1 MDRPIDF
8 SLGALF
14 PDRKSPFPDKFNA
27 QCVRDRRVLI
37 TGAGG
42 SIGSALSAKVLEA
55 GPRKLFLLDH
65 SVISLTRLRQG
76 IAESD
81 DCKRVQLIFGDVR
94 DEKIIEQLVNR
105 QAIDIIF
112 HAAAYKHVPLLEG
125 NLIGAARN
133 NGLATWNLAKA
144 AASAGVKRM
153 ILISTDK
160 AANPKSV
167 LGASKRIAEL
177 ALARWRRAGLP
188 MCAMRLGNVAG
199 SSGSVIPVFQEQIVN
214 GRPVTLSHPAATRYF
229 LTMEETLSALGALA
243 AREGASGLFVPEMGE
258 PIPIMRL
265 AEGMIELASRTGRPR
280 SKIETVG
287 LRPGDKLQEDL
298 LSHGESLGAEIA
310 TGIFEI
316 VGKEFD
322 NEELDGCFERLKAA
336 LERSD
341 RETVLAE
348 VKALVPHYEPARRQ
362 DSASFTRSAA
372 GASHD

>member
-1 MDRPIDF
+1 MDLPIDF

-42 SIGSALSAKVLEA
+42 SIGSALSEKVLGA

-65 SVISLTRLRQG
+65 SGISLTRLRQS
-76 IAESD
+76 IAAGD
-81 DCKRVQLIFGDVR
+81 DGKRVQLVFGDVR
-94 DEKIIEQLVNR
+94 DEKIIEQLLNR

-112 HAAAYKHVPLLEG
+112 HAAAFKHVPMLER
-125 NLIGAARN
+125 NLIGAAGN
-133 NGLATWNLAKA
+133 NGLATWNLAKS
-144 AASAGVKRM
+144 AASAGVERV

-177 ALARWRRAGLP
+177 ALVRWRRAGLRN
-188 MCAMRLGNVAG
+188 CAMRLGNVAG

-214 GRPVTLSHPAATRYF
+214 GDPVTLSHPAATRYF
-229 LTMEETLSALGALA
+229 LTMEETLSALGALVAQESA
-243 AREGASGLFVPEMGE
+243 AGLFVPKMGE
-258 PIPIMRL
+258 PIAILRL
-265 AEGMIELASRTGRPR
+265 AERMIELASRTGRPR

-287 LRPGDKLQEDL
+287 LRPGDKLHEDL

-322 NEELDGCFERLKAA
+322 NEELDGRFERLKAA
-336 LERSD
+336 VERSD
-341 RETVLAE
+341 RATVLAE
-348 VKALVPHYEPARRQ
+348 VQALVPDYEPARRQ
-362 DSASFTRSAA
+362 DSASVARSAA
-372 GASHD
+372 GANHD